1 MKKKIFFLLFIS
13 LLLIFLIIYIFF
25 NKNTAKILNIGNNN
39 SSQEIVNKILNI
51 SSYTATIEM
60 EVQSNK
66 NTNKYKIKQNYI
78 SMENNSQEVLEPSNI
93 QGVKIENNGNT
104 LTLSNARLNLVTIF
118 ENYKYLAEND
128 INLFSFNEDYKANS
142 KSNFYEEDNYVI
154 MQTQSRNKNIYME
167 NKTLYID
174 RKTLKPSKMI
184 INSDNKKE
192 AIYISYNEVEI
203 IT

>member
-104 LTLSNARLNLVTIF
+104 LTLSNTRLNLVTIF
-118 ENYKYLAEND
+118 ENYKYLVKNNID
-128 INLFSFNEDYKANS
+128 LFSFNEDYKANS

-154 MQTQSRNKNIYME
+154 MQTQSRSENIYMK

-174 RKTLKPSKMI
+174 RKTLKPAKMI
-184 INSDNKKE
+184 INSDNQKE

>member
-13 LLLIFLIIYIFF
+13 LFLIFLIIYILF

-78 SMENNSQEVLEPSNI
+78 SIENNSQEVLEPSNI
-93 QGVKIENNGNT
+93 QGVKIENNGNS
-104 LTLSNARLNLVTIF
+104 LTLSNTRLNLVTIF
-118 ENYKYLAEND
+118 ENYKYLAKND
-128 INLFSFNEDYKANS
+128 IDLFSFNEDYKANS

-184 INSDNKKE
+184 INSDNQKE

>member
-13 LLLIFLIIYIFF
+13 LFLIFLIIYILF

-78 SMENNSQEVLEPSNI
+78 SIENNSQEVLEPSNI
-93 QGVKIENNGNT
+93 QGVKIENNGNS
-104 LTLSNARLNLVTIF
+104 LTLSNTRLNLVTIF
-118 ENYKYLAEND
+118 ENYKYLVKNNID
-128 INLFSFNEDYKANS
+128 LFSFNEDYKANS

-154 MQTQSRNKNIYME
+154 MQTQSRSENIYMK

-174 RKTLKPSKMI
+174 RKTLKPAKMI
-184 INSDNKKE
+184 INSDNQKE
-192 AIYISYNEVEI
+192 AIYISYNGVEI